1 MKNFINKLYWF
12 CFKKHKWK
20 LLSKVACSLIF
31 FVLIIAIYGFYQ
43 KIVYKDIQV
52 FKNDIRIETIIK
64 SAFPE
69 NYDIEI
75 KKGDLVGLEDKFY
88 IAYGNKQY
96 VKKLFGSPDI
106 KTLESSNGKINYP
119 ILKIFYM
126 EESTLWD
133 PILSLMPSFLKD
145 YFLEWRIKELYAF
158 KPIIPPYEKSNI
170 LKKDIKTLILDFGNY
185 PYLVPK
191 PISKIEGELYQINR
205 KEILDEIDQFEG
217 APDYYQREKIRV
229 KTHRGEKIAFVYI
242 RKDATVPEGQEPL
255 KVWQNDV
262 VSKIEKFNNFLERL
276 N

>member
-1 MKNFINKLYWF
+1 MLIIDELEAKIKALPFDTVIPFSDLDLKDISIDTKRKYLHRLHERGLISIVKRGH
-12 CFKKHKWK
+12 FKKIKYFNAY
-20 LLSKVACSLIF
+20 LFVYGSL
-31 FVLIIAIYGFYQ
+31 
-43 KIVYKDIQV
+43 
-52 FKNDIRIETIIK
+52 
-64 SAFPE
+64 
-69 NYDIEI
+69 
-75 KKGDLVGLEDKFY
+75 KKGFDNHK
-88 IAYGNKQY
+88 
-96 VKKLFGSPDI
+96 
-106 KTLESSNGKINYP
+106 
-119 ILKIFYM
+119 
-126 EESTLWD
+126 
-133 PILSLMPSFLKD
+133 
-145 YFLEWRIKELYAF
+145 FLEKATKRIGKASTIRKFGMFED
-158 KPIIPPYEKSNI
+158 S
-170 LKKDIKTLILDFGNY
+170 FGNY